1 MSCSAQAAS
10 LVALAR
16 ELKLDLF
23 SLQRQEA
30 GLAALLGLVAELL
43 FKHADAATV
52 DACLRTL
59 LHCATS
65 GPDTL
70 QVLGPEVATTVAG
83 LKEQEVKG
91 SAEDPSSAEGMF
103 LCILYV
109 MRRSSATYSADPS
122 LSSLYASF
130 IEPFG

>member
-1 MSCSAQAAS
+1 MGALAQAAA
-10 LVALAR
+10 LIALAR

-30 GLAALLGLVAELL
+30 GLASLLGLVAELL
-43 FKHADAATV
+43 FKHADAGAV

-70 QVLGPEVATTVAG
+70 QVLSPSASTSEAATCVG
-83 LKEQEVKG
+83 HYPVLLFCVKYAVLL
-91 SAEDPSSAEGMF
+91 SF
-103 LCILYV
+103 VIV
-109 MRRSSATYSADPS
+109 MSKSIAQDWCRMQGHAVWP
-122 LSSLYASF
+122 
-130 IEPFG
+130 

>member
-1 MSCSAQAAS
+1 MSCPAQAAS

-70 QVLGPEVATTVAG
+70 QVLEPEI
-83 LKEQEVKG
+83 
-91 SAEDPSSAEGMF
+91 PSQ
-103 LCILYV
+103 L
-109 MRRSSATYSADPS
+109 P
-122 LSSLYASF
+122 ASKSRK
-130 IEPFG
+130 